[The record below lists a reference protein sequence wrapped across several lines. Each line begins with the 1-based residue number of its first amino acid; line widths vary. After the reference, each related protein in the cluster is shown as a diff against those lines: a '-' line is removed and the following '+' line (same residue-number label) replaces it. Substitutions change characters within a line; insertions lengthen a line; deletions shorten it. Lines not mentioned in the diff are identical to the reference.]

1 MANGKRLNA
10 RERGRKRIN
19 FPFSM
24 EDNVML

>member
-10 RERGRKRIN
+10 REGGRKRIN

-24 EDNVML
+24 EDNVMI